1 MQFLTKFQ
9 KLDGFR
15 GLSPVR
21 VCSRVSAY
29 AYPDIFCT
37 SLESAHQ
44 YGARRAGERPF
55 RPARA
60 AGAGRGAGGA
70 TRASPGA
77 VLRAIRAESGDREQ
91 RLYTCISQ
99 QSGRSGT
106 SYCPPRQKCS
116 PSGHSRRK
124 RCNRPLCLAH
134 RRPAA
139 PMAFRSTA
147 ISSDGEAAPFQSTAF
162 GPQCIRMSHRVA

>member
-1 MQFLTKFQ
+1 MQFLTKSQ

-15 GLSPVR
+15 ALSPVR
-21 VCSRVSAY
+21 VGARVSAY
-29 AYPDIFCT
+29 ACPDIFCT

-44 YGARRAGERPF
+44 YGAWRAGERPV

-60 AGAGRGAGGA
+60 AGGAGGRGARPVHPREPFFEPSGLSQETGSRGY
-70 TRASPGA
+70 TR
-77 VLRAIRAESGDREQ
+77 VFLM
-91 RLYTCISQ
+91 Q

-139 PMAFRSTA
+139 PMAFIPRPSPATEKRRHFSPRPLARSA
-147 ISSDGEAAPFQSTAF
+147 SG
-162 GPQCIRMSHRVA
+162 